1 MGDENHD
8 LRRGAWLVG
17 AIGVGSGIAVAG
29 LTYAVLAVPLYVL
42 ARTDPDGLDR
52 PMIRTAFFNI
62 ALPAGVVV
70 GLLVGALVG
79 LWYAKGGR
87 LPDDAR

>member
-1 MGDENHD
+1 MGEEPRD

-17 AIGVGSGIAVAG
+17 AVGIGVGIAVAG
-29 LTYAVLAVPLYVL
+29 LTYAVVSIPLYVL

-62 ALPAGVVV
+62 ALPAGVLMGLLAGAVV
-70 GLLVGALVG
+70 GH
-79 LWYAKGGR
+79 WYAKGGR
-87 LPDDAR
+87 LPEDGG